1 MRDETLNTN
10 PNPTKSIHK
19 MNSNITNPL
28 PADNAGILGMLRE
41 LIRNVSKEVF
51 LELVEELKTTLLS
64 ANPVEDSDHMGV
76 KGALEF
82 LNSRGY
88 RISSAQLYKLT
99 CSNGIPYQKF
109 DGSNRLHFYKSE
121 LDNWVK
127 MKLIDGNAVGILEPS
142 RPKKKGGSQ

>member
-1 MRDETLNTN
+1 MRDETLNIN
-10 PNPTKSIHK
+10 SNPTKSLPQ
-19 MNSNITNPL
+19 MNTNVTNPL

-51 LELVEELKTTLLS
+51 LELVEELKLTLLP
-64 ANPVEDSDHMGV
+64 ANSVEDSDHMGV
-76 KGALEF
+76 KGALDF

-88 RISSAQLYKLT
+88 KISSAQLYKLT
-99 CSNGIPYQKF
+99 SSNGIPYQKF

-127 MKLIDGNAVGILEPS
+127 MKLIDGNAIGILEPS
-142 RPKKKGGSQ
+142 VNTKKGVNR